1 MRARRVANTPFPE
14 AWKSFVVGALPPFI
28 KMQPHLQEQLLK
40 KTQLFLAEKR
50 FEGCNG
56 LVISD
61 EMRVTIAAQACLL
74 LLGRRIAC
82 YPHLDTIL
90 VYPTAYVDNSR
101 RLLSTDEHD
110 TGTKAGESWQ
120 AGSVVLAWDHVLA
133 GITNYE
139 DGHNVTF
146 HEFAHQLDQ
155 LDGNADGA
163 PPLGSWSAAA
173 TWSKVFM
180 REYKGLIAETR
191 RGRRSVLD
199 SYGATHPAEFFAV
212 ATEAFFEKP
221 RQLRLKHEALYH
233 ELKSYYCVD
242 PIDWL

>member
-1 MRARRVANTPFPE
+1 
-14 AWKSFVVGALPPFI
+14 VVGALPPFC
-28 KMQPHLQEQLLK
+28 KMQPELQRQLLK
-40 KTQLFLAEKR
+40 KIQLFIAEKV

-56 LVISD
+56 LVVTD

-101 RLLSTDEHD
+101 RMLSTDEHD
-110 TGTKAGESWQ
+110 RGTKAGESWQ

-163 PPLGSWSAAA
+163 PPLESWSAAA
-173 TWSKVFM
+173 TWSKVFT
-180 REYKGLIAETR
+180 REYKGLIAETL

-199 SYGATHPAEFFAV
+199 AYGATHPAEFFAV

-221 RQLRLKHEALYH
+221 RQLLLKHEALYH